1 MSTAAAAPAASLC
14 PVGVARPTPRIVL
27 RADQRVHRGP
37 LRITADGIRYDDPRP
52 SDWDDEGIL
61 WPRVTGTETGRPLYA
76 DINPLRQR
84 LALEDPRQLLCQ
96 VGMGPAT
103 VTSAGVLW
111 IVPQPAGKPW
121 DPHRSGWPAGR
132 TAEPPVCA
140 AHAPLAARWC
150 PRLRGGSYAAAF
162 VRRAPLVAVEGTL
175 FRPGGEGRVETVAHA
190 MFELDPPDDMPGE
203 ELIDPRFLLG
213 EHLVRDLDGVTP
225 VDLRDPALYRDA
237 VPCDAPGIP
246 RVS

>member
-1 MSTAAAAPAASLC
+1 MTTTAATAATSRC
-14 PVGVARPTPRIVL
+14 PVGTDRPTPRIVL

-37 LRITADGIRYDDPRP
+37 LRITADGIRYGDPRP

-84 LALEDPRQLLCQ
+84 AAMEDPQRLLCQ

-103 VTSAGVLW
+103 ATPDGVLW

-121 DPHRSGWPAGR
+121 DPHRPRWPAGR
-132 TAEPPVCA
+132 TAEPPVCT
-140 AHAPLAARWC
+140 AHAPLAARSC
-150 PRLRGGSYAAAF
+150 PRLREGCAAVL

-175 FRPGGEGRVETVAHA
+175 FRPGGDGLVETLPHA

-213 EHLVRDLDGVTP
+213 EHLVRDLDGLTP
-225 VDLRDPALYRDA
+225 VDLRDPELYRDA
-237 VPCDAPGIP
+237 VPCDAPDIP
-246 RVS
+246 RAF